1 VAGFLGRGRVKPG
14 HKTVLDYVIM
24 YTHTKVTRP
33 RVASSAESESASVLS
48 LSL

>member
-24 YTHTKVTRP
+24 YTHTKL
-33 RVASSAESESASVLS
+33 RVRESRLPPS
-48 LSL
+48 LRVS